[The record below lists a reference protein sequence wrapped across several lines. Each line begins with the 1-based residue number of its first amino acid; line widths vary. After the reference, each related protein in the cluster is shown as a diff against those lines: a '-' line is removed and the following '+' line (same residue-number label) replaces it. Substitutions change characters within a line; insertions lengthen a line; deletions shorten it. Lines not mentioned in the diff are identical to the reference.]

1 MPFRAAHQTPLLF
14 DFKPNNKSHNNL
26 KMTPSTEASSAGM
39 SAPPL
44 PLKPP
49 ATIVRPPPT
58 LPSSKLSTNT
68 PLSPFLPEIRQS
80 RFEQAVALTLNLWPA
95 LTLAV
100 QNNWGGPDSADKRDW
115 LAGQVADQFPSLA
128 ACSSSTATSSTTTS
142 TNNSST
148 AADDDEPDA
157 EYIEELLLQVML
169 DEFEVNVDDESAY
182 DVATEI
188 VRLRGQCARGTFD
201 EVDRLRARWEG
212 RRGVRVVMEEGEDQ
226 DGDTDWDDTDGEDD
240 GDEEMG
246 EAPALVPAVP
256 KKEKKEPEV
265 DEDGFTTVTR
275 KR

>member
-1 MPFRAAHQTPLLF
+1 MLL
-14 DFKPNNKSHNNL
+14 S
-26 KMTPSTEASSAGM
+26 
-39 SAPPL
+39 
-44 PLKPP
+44 
-49 ATIVRPPPT
+49 V
-58 LPSSKLSTNT
+58 TNT
-68 PLSPFLPEIRQS
+68 SEKETRQS
-80 RFEQAVALTLNLWPA
+80 RFEQAIALSLNLWPA

-115 LAGQVADQFPSLA
+115 LAGQVAEQFPSLLTTP
-128 ACSSSTATSSTTTS
+128 STATTATTT
-142 TNNSST
+142 TT
-148 AADDDEPDA
+148 TTEDAAADDGIPDA

-182 DVATEI
+182 DVAVEI

-212 RRGVRVVMEEGEDQ
+212 RRGVRVVMEKGEDQ
-226 DGDTDWDDTDGEDD
+226 DEDTDWDDTDGDE
-240 GDEEMG
+240 DEEMD
-246 EAPALVPAVP
+246 EAPALVPAAP

>member
-1 MPFRAAHQTPLLF
+1 MLL
-14 DFKPNNKSHNNL
+14 S
-26 KMTPSTEASSAGM
+26 
-39 SAPPL
+39 
-44 PLKPP
+44 
-49 ATIVRPPPT
+49 V
-58 LPSSKLSTNT
+58 TNT
-68 PLSPFLPEIRQS
+68 SEKETRQS
-80 RFEQAVALTLNLWPA
+80 RFEQAIALSLNLWPA

-115 LAGQVADQFPSLA
+115 LAGQVAEQFPSLLTT
-128 ACSSSTATSSTTTS
+128 SSTATTATTT
-142 TNNSST
+142 TT
-148 AADDDEPDA
+148 TTEDAAAAADDGIPDA

-182 DVATEI
+182 DVAVEI

-212 RRGVRVVMEEGEDQ
+212 RRGVRVVMEKGEDQ
-226 DGDTDWDDTDGEDD
+226 DEDTDWDDTDGDE
-240 GDEEMG
+240 DEEMD
-246 EAPALVPAVP
+246 EAPALVPAAP